1 MISKTDD
8 IVNDMKIRNVTFAS
22 NGVFKRHSQVQVQ
35 EESILIEKVC
45 QIYEQLSKLETL
57 KPSKDVDNLFTQLV
71 HACIPHSS
79 INIATLPPNIQE
91 IRSKL
96 IRLCGEAEGLLEA
109 HFSTILGS
117 FKNPLHHLNIFPY
130 YSNYLKLGRLEYDI
144 LNKHYST
151 TTQKTPKRVAFVG
164 SGPLPFT
171 SIVLASY
178 HLKDTTFHNYDID
191 SMANSMASRLV
202 SADHDLSKRMVFHTA
217 DIMDVTDDLKNYDVI
232 FLAALVGMNIED
244 KNKVIQHL
252 AKYMA
257 PGAILMLRSA
267 HGARA
272 FLYPVV
278 DPNALHGF
286 DVLSIFHPDDDVI
299 NSVVISRKFVEP
311 VNIDNDYHA
320 LDIGSLMASS
330 CKYCDIQPFNHPLG
344 HMKMIDESMILGY
357 VCGTLDYG
365 LELYFSSTS
374 SLVAYSDAHWA
385 RCQTTRRSTLGY
397 CVFVGNNLLSWSFKR
412 QYTLSR
418 SNAEAEYR
426 GVANAVFIY
435 LPIQCSINA
444 RSMSGIDIHFV
455 RDQVA
460 TRQFDPNALHG
471 FNVLSIFHPG
481 DDFINS
487 IVISRKFVEPVN
499 IDNKYHDLDIGSL
512 MASSS

>member
-1 MISKTDD
+1 MESLQ
-8 IVNDMKIRNVTFAS
+8 V
-22 NGVFKRHSQVQVQ
+22 QVQVQ
-35 EESILIEKVC
+35 EEHILIEKVC
-45 QIYEQLSKLETL
+45 QIYDKLSNLETL

-79 INIATLPPNIQE
+79 INVATLPANIQE

-117 FKNPLHHLNIFPY
+117 YKNPLHHLNIFPY

-144 LNKHYST
+144 LNKHCST
-151 TTQKTPKRVAFVG
+151 TTQKTPERVAFIG

-191 SMANSMASRLV
+191 SMANSMASFQL
-202 SADHDLSKRMVFHTA
+202 
-217 DIMDVTDDLKNYDVI
+217 IMTS
-232 FLAALVGMNIED
+232 LVGMNIED

-344 HMKMIDESMILGY
+344 HMKMIDESM
-357 VCGTLDYG
+357 
-365 LELYFSSTS
+365 
-374 SLVAYSDAHWA
+374 
-385 RCQTTRRSTLGY
+385 
-397 CVFVGNNLLSWSFKR
+397 
-412 QYTLSR
+412 
-418 SNAEAEYR
+418 
-426 GVANAVFIY
+426 
-435 LPIQCSINA
+435 
-444 RSMSGIDIHFV
+444 
-455 RDQVA
+455 
-460 TRQFDPNALHG
+460 
-471 FNVLSIFHPG
+471 
-481 DDFINS
+481 
-487 IVISRKFVEPVN
+487 
-499 IDNKYHDLDIGSL
+499 
-512 MASSS
+512 